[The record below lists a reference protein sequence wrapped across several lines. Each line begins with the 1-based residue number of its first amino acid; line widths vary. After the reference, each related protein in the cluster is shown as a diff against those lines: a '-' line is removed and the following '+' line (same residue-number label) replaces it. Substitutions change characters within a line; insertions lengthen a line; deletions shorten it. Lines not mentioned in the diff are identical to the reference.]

1 MFSKSGLPDAFSVLA
16 RWLRVFYVLCRH
28 VFSTV
33 FFFFSS
39 SHLCNLLFNCSL
51 KTQACLRPYASYRA
65 SFELPTGQWE
75 TVRIPW
81 SDFRGKGPGAI
92 ENPFDV
98 SMLTRAG
105 VVSIGKEMKH
115 VVVALSSF
123 RFYSNK
129 QESQAPLLK

>member
-1 MFSKSGLPDAFSVLA
+1 MLSPSLRGGYESFMFYVGMFSQL
-16 RWLRVFYVLCRH
+16 
-28 VFSTV
+28 
-33 FFFFSS
+33 FFSS
-39 SHLCNLLFNCSL
+39 FLLLTFATCFLNCSL

-129 QESQAPLLK
+129 QESQAPVLK